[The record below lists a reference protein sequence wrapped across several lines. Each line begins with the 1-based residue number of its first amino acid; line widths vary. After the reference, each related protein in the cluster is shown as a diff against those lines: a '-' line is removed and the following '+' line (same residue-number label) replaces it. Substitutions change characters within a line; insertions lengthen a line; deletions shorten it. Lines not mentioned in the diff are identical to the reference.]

1 MTLYGIPLLWL
12 SLLFSAWCG
21 RTVETHTRIF
31 RNTHMSSQ
39 WCCGLPSKESARS
52 RGREVP
58 SCSDCHR
65 ISHRPRVGV
74 RDGRNHMGIRI
85 ASYNNAYDFHQ
96 GFGLYVT
103 RTWRP
108 SSSRDIPRVG
118 RVQYRDS
125 SASDDEQIIDVYSDR
140 DILRHGHDVGH
151 HQSSLLHLMGL
162 WESLSAGL
170 QSLPGD
176 PNVVAQAMRVCLG
189 SSETAPHFLSR
200 GVALAMRLAE
210 LPCSG
215 KDTWVTCD
223 VIAAAIVSTVYGS
236 ANVFPFK
243 MISDK
248 LGKNVAQMSQDVV
261 KVSKLPQRIDV
272 YDDDAAAAIR
282 DMCLA
287 FYDINATGIEV
298 INRLMTLEEIQRR
311 DAGASQALYHCLALE
326 ALQVYA
332 PLGHALGIKR
342 ESLSLENISLE
353 LLFPSS
359 YKKTLDW
366 LNTYV
371 SQHDAIL
378 ESARKNLE
386 TAVASYPKFSEVA
399 GGIQV
404 ESRTKSAISTLKKL
418 LRLGDLSQ
426 GGRKREEVFD
436 VLGLR
441 AIVLP
446 RDDLEDSERAAVEGC
461 YIVERVAAGM
471 WPVIES
477 RSKDY
482 IASPKPNGYS
492 SLHRTVVMA
501 DGEQDEV
508 TMVELQIRTEKMH
521 QMAEKGDAA
530 HGAYKGGLSVAQA
543 QNLQEIQGK
552 NLDQITS
559 WLSSSSDEETYSNVG
574 EALFRSIDL
583 NGDGEVSLSELHE
596 VMEELGDTSVMG
608 AEELLKKFDTN
619 SDGVISLEEFMEF
632 QKLMGLSSAIAQ
644 MDETYAQSLTQVT
657 SSDLEQAPK
666 GPSISN
672 RSQDSSNALHVW
684 GRGRIFGRP
693 GGRHSTCVFRDGED
707 HLSSGSSFEDLGD
720 EPGTKRNESTVRN
733 GSGYGRAT
741 VITID
746 QEHESFDARVQP
758 EIGPP
763 PAVPADP
770 PSTRE
775 ENVQATPS
783 EPNYA
788 SSFDNAMHGF
798 RRLFGKAGT
807 EKIEATWSLEG
818 LSAITVENCA
828 GKKVP
833 KNQIT
838 LPRHGP
844 VIFGAVHNKDN
855 DYIID
860 IPTVSGRHA
869 RFEVIR
875 DRVNGISKCVIMDM
889 GSTNGVWVNR
899 SKIQP
904 FKEVH
909 LFPGD
914 VICLAEPGIA
924 FKVDAN
930 DSPPTACPATKDA
943 LLLAES
949 LEAEAATLGV
959 FAPKMRHGRDVSS
972 FFRKL
977 VQQGEYQAG
986 YMLLLGEAMRNPED
1000 GSIWAQLAGIERQ
1013 RARRKIQYS
1022 NAATVRVFLR
1032 AAIEQFELVE
1042 DPDERRRSLARVFTS
1057 WALLEFDMRNDG
1069 PARIL
1074 FQKGVRSL
1082 KKLSDVKES
1091 TKRLGKLLCSWAT
1104 REWKLNDL
1112 VVAARL
1118 CSEALEVDQSN
1129 PYILTLAGKVKSE
1142 TGSYQE
1148 ARKLFKAAVRADKS
1162 YLPALQAWGKMEASL
1177 NNLEYA
1183 RKLFRAA
1190 CSLEES
1196 NQYILQAWAVAESN
1210 AGFINKARD
1219 LFKQCID
1226 AHPTCRA
1233 ALHGWAKLEEENG
1246 LNSDAR
1252 LLYRKVLELKPK
1264 SRRALSSLGRLERL
1278 LGDLDESE
1286 RLLRKAIA
1294 IDSKHVA
1301 SLQELANTLKMKKQ
1315 FSEAHTLE
1323 KKVTRLNASYRSQLK
1338 RVKSTEILID

>member
-1 MTLYGIPLLWL
+1 
-12 SLLFSAWCG
+12 
-21 RTVETHTRIF
+21 
-31 RNTHMSSQ
+31 MSNQ
-39 WCCGLPSKESARS
+39 WFCGLPSKESARS
-52 RGREVP
+52 MGREVP

-65 ISHRPRVGV
+65 ISQRPRVGV
-74 RDGRNHMGIRI
+74 RDSRNPIGTRI
-85 ASYNNAYDFHQ
+85 ASYGILCDTYLRL
-96 GFGLYVT
+96 GLYVSPT
-103 RTWRP
+103 LRQ
-108 SSSRDIPRVG
+108 SSSRDVPRVG

-125 SASDDEQIIDVYSDR
+125 SASDDERVIDIYSDR
-140 DILRHGHDVGH
+140 YSEDAGHQ
-151 HQSSLLHLMGL
+151 QSSLLHLMGL
-162 WESLSAGL
+162 WESLSVQL

-176 PNVVAQAMRVCLG
+176 PTVVAQAMRVCLG
-189 SSETAPHFLSR
+189 SSNTAPYFVSR
-200 GVALAMRLAE
+200 GVSLAVRLAE
-210 LPCSG
+210 LPCSA

-236 ANVFPFK
+236 ATVFPFK

-248 LGKNVAQMSQDVV
+248 VGKSVAQMSQDVV

-298 INRLMTLEEIQRR
+298 INRLMTLEEIQKRG
-311 DAGASQALYHCLALE
+311 AGASQALYHCLALE

-332 PLGHALGIKR
+332 PLGHALGIKG
-342 ESLSLENISLE
+342 ESLALENVSLE

-359 YKKTLDW
+359 YRKTLDW
-366 LNTYV
+366 LSTYV

-386 TAVASYPKFSEVA
+386 VAVASHPMFSEVA
-399 GGIQV
+399 GGIRV

-441 AIVLP
+441 AIVSP
-446 RDDLEDSERAAVEGC
+446 RDDLKDSERAAIKGC
-461 YIVERVAAGM
+461 YIVERVAADM

-482 IASPKPNGYS
+482 ITSPKPNGYS
-492 SLHRTVVMA
+492 SLHRTVVVA
-501 DGEQDEV
+501 DGVQDEV
-508 TMVELQIRTEKMH
+508 TMVELQIRTDKMH
-521 QMAEKGDAA
+521 DMAEKGGAA
-530 HGAYKGGLSVAQA
+530 HGVYKGGLSVAQA

-559 WLSSSSDEETYSNVG
+559 WLSSSSDEEQNSNVG

-583 NGDGEVSLSELHE
+583 NGDGEVSLNELQE
-596 VMEELGDTSVMG
+596 VMEELGDTHFMG

-632 QKLMGLSSAIAQ
+632 QKLMGLSSVIAQ
-644 MDETYAQSLTQVT
+644 IDETYAKSLTQVT
-657 SSDLEQAPK
+657 LSDPGKNLK
-666 GPSISN
+666 GPSVSN
-672 RSQDSSNALHVW
+672 RSPDDSAALHVW
-684 GRGRIFGRP
+684 GRDGFVVRP
-693 GGRHSTCVFRDGED
+693 GESHKTRVFRDGED
-707 HLSSGSSFEDLGD
+707 HMSSGSSFEDLGD
-720 EPGTKRNESTVRN
+720 EPGRKRNESALRN
-733 GSGYGRAT
+733 GRGYGRAT
-741 VITID
+741 VVTVD
-746 QEHESFDARVQP
+746 EDYGSFEGRVQP

-770 PSTRE
+770 PSTR
-775 ENVQATPS
+775 VDKIGATAPES
-783 EPNYA
+783 KYT

-818 LSAITVENCA
+818 LSAIHVKDC
-828 GKKVP
+828 GGRRIP

-844 VIFGAVHNKDN
+844 VIFGAVQNKDN

-860 IPTVSGRHA
+860 VPTVSGRHA

-875 DRVNGISKCVIMDM
+875 DRVNGISKCVIMDL

-904 FKEVH
+904 FKEVN

-930 DSPPTACPATKDA
+930 DTAPVSCPATQDA

-949 LEAEAATLGV
+949 LETEAATVGV
-959 FAPKMRHGRDVSS
+959 FAPKMRQGRDVSS

-1022 NAATVRVFLR
+1022 NAATVRMFMR
-1032 AAIEQFELVE
+1032 AATEQFELVE
-1042 DPDERRRSLARVFTS
+1042 DADERRRSLARVFTS
-1057 WALLEFDMRNDG
+1057 WAMLEFDMRNDG

-1074 FQKGVRSL
+1074 FQKGVRAL

-1091 TKRLGKLLCSWAT
+1091 NKSLGKLLCSWAT

-1118 CSEALEVDQSN
+1118 CSEALEVDQTN
-1129 PYILTLAGKVKSE
+1129 PYILTLAGKVKAE
-1142 TGSYQE
+1142 AGAYQE
-1148 ARKLFKAAVRADKS
+1148 ARKLFKAAVRADKN
-1162 YLPALQAWGKMEASL
+1162 YLPALQAWAKMEASL

-1219 LFKQCID
+1219 LFKQCVD

-1252 LLYRKVLELKPK
+1252 LLYRKVLDLKPK

-1278 LGDLDESE
+1278 IGDLDESE

-1294 IDSKHVA
+1294 IDSQHVA

-1315 FSEAHTLE
+1315 FSEARALE
-1323 KKVTRLNASYRSQLK
+1323 KKVVRLNASYRSQLK
-1338 RVKSTEILID
+1338 RAKSTEILID